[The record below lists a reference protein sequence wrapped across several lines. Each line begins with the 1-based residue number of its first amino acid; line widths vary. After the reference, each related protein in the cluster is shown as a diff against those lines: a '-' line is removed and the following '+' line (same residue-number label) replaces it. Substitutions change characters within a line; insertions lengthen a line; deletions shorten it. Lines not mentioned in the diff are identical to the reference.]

1 MPQDKKSKISEKS
14 KKSEILEA
22 YQELLKKIEET
33 TPISSQEKKVEKE
46 KQEILFNSLKLNDEK
61 IIKNIVHLKLTM
73 GQNLDQ
79 LEQVF
84 SEEYRKLSD
93 LQKAIEIE
101 TKSIEELYEIKKNAR
116 TLEALL
122 LAQKERKDQ
131 FDLKMEK
138 MEEELTQEIEVK
150 KQLWKKEEE
159 GFETEKKEQA
169 LQLKKERMR
178 EEEDYNYALQLKRK
192 KDNNLYEE
200 KKQALEK
207 ELLEKK
213 LALETEFSKREK
225 IISAQEEEF
234 KNLKKEVELFPQ
246 KIEDS
251 VKQTEN
257 SITEKLEREF
267 SYKTELKTQEYAGE
281 KKLNLQTISSLKE
294 KIKEQEEIIN
304 QLTQKANT
312 AGNQVQT
319 IAIKAIEGASASRCY
334 GTFNETKKSQQ
345 STNI

>member
-1 MPQDKKSKISEKS
+1 VPQDKKSKISEKS

-159 GFETEKKEQA
+159 EFETEKKEQA